1 MKLVALIKPKRQI
14 FKEIKYYKKKIF
26 NEIGSQTYLDH
37 LPHITIFSLNV
48 DEKKI
53 NKNHKKSITLK
64 KNYKKDMILNVKK
77 RFYFKNDPLTKKT
90 TFAIF
95 FEKNSSLDLI
105 QKKLLINFK
114 NTLILKKKKVVK
126 NNFDRNYN
134 LYGYHFVNTSWKPHC
149 TIASVDKSL
158 SKNKVFIEFLKQKK
172 IYSEKIIFIYF
183 YEYFGGKHKLL
194 WKNKIRYE

>member
-1 MKLVALIKPKRQI
+1 MKLVALIKPKRQV
-14 FKEIKYYKKKIF
+14 FNEIKYYKKKIF

-114 NTLILKKKKVVK
+114 NTLILKKK
-126 NNFDRNYN
+126 
-134 LYGYHFVNTSWKPHC
+134 S
-149 TIASVDKSL
+149 S
-158 SKNKVFIEFLKQKK
+158 
-172 IYSEKIIFIYF
+172 
-183 YEYFGGKHKLL
+183 
-194 WKNKIRYE
+194 